1 MKPSNI
7 YLKIEQNTVKEF
19 GTEIQTFSILSDLA
33 LVEMSFEI
41 VGNKVKIV
49 NKK

>member
-19 GTEIQTFSILSDLA
+19 DKEIQTYSILSDLA
-33 LVEMSFEI
+33 LVKMSFEI
-41 VGNKVKIV
+41 TGNKVKVI
-49 NKK
+49 

>member
-7 YLKIEQNTVKEF
+7 YLKIEQSNVKEF
-19 GTEIQTFSILSDLA
+19 GKEKQTFSILSDLA

-41 VGNKVKIV
+41 IGNKVKVI
-49 NKK
+49 

>member
-1 MKPSNI
+1 MNKL

-19 GTEIQTFSILSDLA
+19 GKEKQTFSILSDLA

-41 VGNKVKIV
+41 VGNKVKVI
-49 NKK
+49 